1 MSKYTKDI
9 LYDLIITKGLSYEEI
24 GRMYNVT
31 GAAIKKQL
39 LGMVLIYLKEER
51 LILMKFSG
59 KISLGKSL
67 LEPVNIVE
75 NL

>member
-31 GAAIKKQL
+31 GEKQL
-39 LGMVLIYLKEER
+39 LGMVLIYLKGER

>member
-24 GRMYNVT
+24 GRMLREPQL
-31 GAAIKKQL
+31 KKQL

>member
-1 MSKYTKDI
+1 
-9 LYDLIITKGLSYEEI
+9 
-24 GRMYNVT
+24 
-31 GAAIKKQL
+31 
-39 LGMVLIYLKEER
+39 MVLIYLKEER

>member
-31 GAAIKKQL
+31 GAAIKKSS
-39 LGMVLIYLKEER
+39 Y
-51 LILMKFSG
+51 
-59 KISLGKSL
+59 
-67 LEPVNIVE
+67 
-75 NL
+75 

>member
-1 MSKYTKDI
+1 
-9 LYDLIITKGLSYEEI
+9 
-24 GRMYNVT
+24 MYNVT
-31 GAAIKKQL
+31 GAVIKKAA
-39 LGMVLIYLKEER
+39 IRHYLKGER

-75 NL
+75 PHQVARNVTQKIDMLQIFKTES